1 MISLREAATAADM
14 DMVRTLFTE
23 YQQWLQF
30 SLCFQGFDTELAGLP
45 GKYAPPH
52 GRLYLA
58 EVDAVVCGC
67 VALRPMDD
75 AGACE
80 MKRLFVREPFRG
92 RGIGRM
98 MTERIVA
105 DARSIGYTTMRLD
118 TLQRMEDARAL
129 YRQLGFT
136 EIPAYYNNPLDEV
149 VYLEL
154 HL

>member
-1 MISLREAATAADM
+1 MITLREAASAADIET
-14 DMVRTLFTE
+14 VRTLFVE

-45 GKYAPPH
+45 GKYAPPL

-58 EVDAVVCGC
+58 EADGTICGC

-75 AGACE
+75 AGVCE

-92 RGIGRM
+92 RGLGRM
-98 MTERIVA
+98 MTEQVVA
-105 DARSIGYTTMRLD
+105 DARSIGYTAMRLD

-129 YRQLGFT
+129 YQRLGFT
-136 EIPAYYNNPLDEV
+136 EIPAYYDNPLDEV

-154 HL
+154 PL